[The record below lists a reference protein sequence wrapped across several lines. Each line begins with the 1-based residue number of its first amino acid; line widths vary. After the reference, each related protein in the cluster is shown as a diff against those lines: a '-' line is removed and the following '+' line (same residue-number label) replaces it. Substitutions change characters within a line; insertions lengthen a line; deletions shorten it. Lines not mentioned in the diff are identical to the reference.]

1 MARTR
6 RGLALEKGREMK
18 LGFIGL
24 GNMGF
29 PMTRNLLHAGFAVT
43 VHNRSRGN
51 IDRLVAE
58 GAVAAES
65 TADVPR
71 NADIV
76 FTCLPSVAT
85 VEEVYRGAGGLLS
98 GTRAGLTL
106 VDCSTVSP
114 ALSRA
119 ISAEARERGAG
130 FLDAPISGGPAGAQ
144 AATLTIMAGGDE
156 ADFQRVLPAFR
167 AMGANIH
174 HVGPSGAG
182 SVVKLVNQHL
192 TSVNTAAVA
201 EAVVLGARAGADPQV
216 LFDVIKTSF
225 GSSTMF
231 NRSMPFLLKRRFDEG
246 APMRIMLK
254 DLDLITDLGRE
265 LNVRLLLA
273 SEAREVYR
281 ESVALGLGDEDIVAL
296 VKPLERIAGIEI
308 GSSDEP
314 PSR

>member
-1 MARTR
+1 MVCAW

-29 PMTRNLLHAGFAVT
+29 PMTRNLLRAGFAVI

-51 IDRLVAE
+51 VERLVAE
-58 GAVAAES
+58 GAVAADS
-65 TADVPR
+65 VAAVAQNADV
-71 NADIV
+71 V

-85 VEEVYRGAGGLLS
+85 VDEVYRGAGGLLGVARS
-98 GTRAGLTL
+98 GSTL
-106 VDCSTVSP
+106 VDCSTVAP
-114 ALSRA
+114 GVSRA
-119 ISAEARERGAG
+119 IHAAANARGAG

-156 ADFQRVLPAFR
+156 ADFLGVLPAFQ

-225 GSSTMF
+225 GGSTMF
-231 NRSMPFLLKRRFDEG
+231 NRTMPFLLKRRFDEG

-296 VKPLERIAGIEI
+296 VKPLERIAGIEV
-308 GSSDEP
+308 GSADEP

>member
-1 MARTR
+1 
-6 RGLALEKGREMK
+6 MK

-24 GNMGF
+24 GHMGF
-29 PMTRNLLHAGFAVT
+29 PMTRHLLHAGFAVV
-43 VHNRSRGN
+43 VHNRSRGAVE
-51 IDRLVAE
+51 RLVAE

-65 TADVPR
+65 VTEVAQNADV
-71 NADIV
+71 V
-76 FTCLPSVAT
+76 FTCLPTVAT
-85 VEEVYRGAGGLLS
+85 VDEVYRGAGGLLRVAH
-98 GTRAGLTL
+98 TGLTL

-114 ALSRA
+114 TLSRA
-119 ISAEARERGAG
+119 LYTEAKARGAG
-130 FLDAPISGGPAGAQ
+130 FLDAPISGGPAGAE

-156 ADFQRVLPAFR
+156 DDFQRVLPAFQ
-167 AMGANIH
+167 AMGTNIH

-192 TSVNTAAVA
+192 TSVNTAAIA
-201 EAVVLGARAGADPQV
+201 EAVVLGARAGADPQI

-225 GSSTMF
+225 GGSTMF
-231 NRSMPFLLKRRFDEG
+231 NRTMPFLLRRSFDEG

-308 GSSDEP
+308 GSADEP